1 MGGQQRDEAAH
12 GPVRDGQAGR
22 RATKSQHHALREHLP
37 NDSASPSAE
46 RAADGNLALAPRAPR
61 HDDIGNVGAGDE
73 EHREHGTEQH
83 GEHRPSTAGVV
94 LLQRQ
99 DVGVAPPIVR
109 HAHRKRRTRPVGG
122 STHVTRRLRH
132 RHAGP
137 QSADH
142 PQIALVPVLDT
153 ARRVDRRRQPQLRA
167 RRRQRKTTRHYTDH
181 GARNAVDRDMAASD
195 VRIGSER
202 LPPQG
207 IAQKHDPVRA
217 RAIVTSLEYATERGA
232 DAEQRTKIRR
242 CVHGVHAR
250 GRAGRFAGATF
261 AQKADVALEAV
272 SGDAVERARVL
283 AKLNEDRFRRRVRG
297 PDANKLLG
305 IAIGKRLEE
314 HGVHDAEDRGVGA
327 DT

>member
-22 RATKSQHHALREHLP
+22 RATQSQHHALREHLP

-109 HAHRKRRTRPVGG
+109 HAHRKRRTRPADKGCDRDAIVEQATSHGMQARIPPRKNRKEQG
-122 STHVTRRLRH
+122 DDDKHQYRQRRLVKNAFLHLKQWRGSAVATATIIAAVTVSLT
-132 RHAGP
+132 AGSSNIP
-137 QSADH
+137 SLLLYY
-142 PQIALVPVLDT
+142 ALT
-153 ARRVDRRRQPQLRA
+153 
-167 RRRQRKTTRHYTDH
+167 
-181 GARNAVDRDMAASD
+181 
-195 VRIGSER
+195 E
-202 LPPQG
+202 
-207 IAQKHDPVRA
+207 

-232 DAEQRTKIRR
+232 DAEQRKKIRR
-242 CVHGVHAR
+242 YVHGVHAR